1 MTDLVIEQ
9 HKKLIRENIGSARVF
24 PEDAMKSLMRGQS
37 IPVPAGLPCT
47 SLDEAAAFAEGKYPV
62 VLKILSETVLHK
74 TEIGGVRA
82 GITSLEELETEF
94 ALMEKRGMK
103 VDGYR
108 GILVEEMS
116 PAGVEIIAG
125 MQNDPAFGPV
135 MMVGL
140 GGVFTDLLKDVSFR
154 PLPVN
159 RETITAMLN
168 ELKGQAVLNGFRG
181 SPPVDRELLA
191 DTLLALAKLGEDLAG
206 VYESIDFNPVIA
218 TDRSCSVVDA
228 KLVIPDKEIPDPF
241 AFEKPR
247 TDNMEKF
254 FAPKRVAVI
263 GASPTAG
270 KIGNVILDSL
280 VNLNFGGQAYPVN
293 PNYSEIMGITAYP
306 FLKELPEKP
315 DLVIIVVALEG
326 TLEILEQMNELGC
339 KNAIIVSGGGKELGG
354 DRADIEGTIAARARE
369 LGIRLIGPNCI
380 GTFDGHSRFDSF
392 FYPRERFSRPP
403 AGPMGFITQSGT
415 WGCAFMESAAVTGVS
430 KMVSYGNRVDADE
443 GDLVAFLG
451 EDKNTSVIGSYI
463 EGLGQG
469 RKFLAAVD
477 RAVQN
482 KKPVVVFK
490 TGRTEQSA
498 SAAVSHTGAYG
509 GSYRVY
515 EGAFRGGDV
524 ITTDSFHECYVS
536 CETLALQPPAKG
548 NRVALLSN
556 GAGPMVNALDLFPDK
571 GLAAAE
577 LTRNSVELMREKFS
591 FFYIVENP
599 VDVTGSATAK
609 DYELVIETFFNDDNV
624 DLVMPFF
631 VFQNTP
637 LDESIIDRLEKLHK
651 RREKPI
657 ICCAAGGPVTDRMGE
672 RLRKVGVPVYTVVNQ
687 WVTAAAATVR
697 WGEILQRRGF
707 ING

>member
-1 MTDLVIEQ
+1 MADITIDQ
-9 HKKLIRENIGSARVF
+9 YKKIIRGMIGKARVF
-24 PEDAMKSLMRGQS
+24 PEDAMKSAMRGQS
-37 IPVPAGLPCT
+37 IPVPAGLPCN

-62 VLKILSETVLHK
+62 VLKILSCAVLHK
-74 TEIGGVRA
+74 TEIGGVKT
-82 GITSLEELETEF
+82 GIASREDLEREYP
-94 ALMEKRGMK
+94 LMENIGRNTE
-103 VDGYR
+103 GYR
-108 GILVEEMS
+108 GILVEQMVPS
-116 PAGVEIIAG
+116 GVEIITG

-135 MMVGL
+135 IMVGL

-154 PLPVN
+154 PLPVS
-159 RETITAMLN
+159 REAVAAMVG
-168 ELKGQAVLNGFRG
+168 ELKGQKLLDGFRG
-181 SPPVDRELLA
+181 SPPVNRELLI
-191 DTLLALAKLGEDLAG
+191 DTLFSLAQLGEDLAG
-206 VYESIDFNPVIA
+206 LCESIDFNPVIA
-218 TDRSCSVVDA
+218 TDRNCTVVDA
-228 KLVIPDKEIPDPF
+228 KLVLPERETPDPF
-241 AFEKPR
+241 LHEEPR
-247 TDNMEKF
+247 TENMEKF

-263 GASPTAG
+263 GASPTPG

-280 VNLNFGGQAYPVN
+280 VNLNFGGEAVPVN
-293 PNYSEIMGITAYP
+293 PNYDEIMGIP
-306 FLKELPEKP
+306 SHPSLKELPEKP

-326 TLEILEQMNELGC
+326 TLEILEEMNELGC
-339 KNAIIVSGGGKELGG
+339 RNAIIVSGGGKELGG
-354 DRADIEGTIAARARE
+354 ERAGIEGQIAARARE

-403 AGPMGFITQSGT
+403 AGPMSFITQSGT
-415 WGCAFMESAAVTGVS
+415 WGCAFMELSGVTGVS

-443 GDLVAFLG
+443 GDLIAFLG
-451 EDKNTSVIGSYI
+451 GDRNTKVIGSYI

-477 RAVQN
+477 RAVRN
-482 KKPVVVFK
+482 RKPVVVFK

-498 SAAVSHTGAYG
+498 SASVSHTGAYG

-524 ITTDSFHECYVS
+524 IATDSFHECYVS

-556 GAGPMVNALDLFPDK
+556 GAGPMVNALDLFPNK
-571 GLAAAE
+571 GLAVAKLSRE
-577 LTRNSVELMREKFS
+577 SVKLMREKFS

-599 VDVTGSATAK
+599 VDVTGSATAE

-637 LDESIIDRLEKLHK
+637 LDESIIERLDTLNK
-651 RREKPI
+651 RNEKPI
-657 ICCAAGGPVTDRMGE
+657 ICCAAGGPVTDRMGKK
-672 RLRKVGVPVYTVVNQ
+672 LRRVGVPVYAVVNQ
-687 WVTAAAATVR
+687 WVAAAAAAVR
-697 WGEILQRRGF
+697 WGEILQKRGLD
-707 ING
+707 G